1 MRLPLACLLPAL
13 VLALPAQA
21 PSEFAARLQ
30 SADTIM
36 DRFYRGDPVAVRQKA
51 VNAEVD
57 AFNAQVAETNAR
69 LDRARADAERANEP
83 MKALEAQIGEDDRQL
98 AAQADSPDQAAQRQR
113 NRLIDARNG
122 RVDRYNELL
131 GQAKARAAAY
141 EDLARQAQDALER
154 QRARLKQHREALQ
167 ARVQDLEAFQE
178 QGRDLVFFQGLN
190 RLLADLR
197 QAQRAGAPL
206 AGELAR
212 ARALRRELATW
223 AIARQNAQE
232 YGLVVAEAQVGDE
245 PCWFIVDTGASRVCL
260 SLEVI
265 VAAGCENR
273 LSGEST
279 LVLAGGQ
286 KIRGREVV
294 FPAIAVNG
302 QAARDVAG
310 SAVPA
315 SEVGLDGLLGQSF
328 LRHFTWTLDAGKA
341 EPLALQ
347 PR

>member
-1 MRLPLACLLPAL
+1 MRLALACLLPAL
-13 VLALPAQA
+13 VLSAQT
-21 PSEFAARLQ
+21 PPEFAARLQ
-30 SADTIM
+30 SADAVM
-36 DRFYRGDPVAVRQKA
+36 DRFYRGDPLAVRQKA
-51 VNAEVD
+51 ANDEVD
-57 AFNAQVAETNAR
+57 AFNAQVSEVNAR
-69 LDRARADAERANEP
+69 LERARADAERANEP
-83 MKALEAQIGEDDRQL
+83 LKALEAQIGEDDRRL
-98 AAQADSPDQAAQRQR
+98 EARIDGSDPEAQRQR
-113 NRLIDARNG
+113 NRLVDARNG

-131 GQAKARAAAY
+131 AQAKARAAAY
-141 EDLARQAQDALER
+141 EDLARQAQDGLER

-178 QGRDLVFFQGLN
+178 QGRDLAFFQGLN

-212 ARALRRELATW
+212 ARALRRELANW

-232 YGLVVAEAQVGDE
+232 FGLVVTEARVGDE

-265 VAAGCENR
+265 VAAGCDGR
-273 LSGEST
+273 LSAEST

-286 KIRGREVV
+286 KIRGREVM
-294 FPAIAVNG
+294 FPSIAVNG

-328 LRHFTWTLDAGKA
+328 LRHFTWTLDPAKA
-341 EPLALQ
+341 QPLSLQ